1 MRVDILKGLQAPFQG
16 QNWVSKLLIGTLMI
30 FFSWLLIPAIL
41 FSGYC
46 VSVLRDAA
54 NGGDTTLPDFNPGS
68 QGVPGL
74 MVVLGLLI
82 LNLIPGGIMMFGVGS
97 IVMAIVSA
105 GALDPQVW
113 AAAMASAGVVSLT
126 CILVGSLLMLVV
138 SFFAPAL
145 IMRYAVSGDFSS
157 LFGLGQAMSD
167 IMASPLD
174 YIVIFLMPNLL
185 GFVFSIVV
193 SVTFGV
199 ASILVPTFSAA
210 VGIISARLM
219 GDYYRVCLN

>member
-1 MRVDILKGLQAPFQG
+1 MWWAVLLVVGAGLA
-16 QNWVSKLLIGTLMI
+16 V
-30 FFSWLLIPAIL
+30 
-41 FSGYC
+41 
-46 VSVLRDAA
+46 
-54 NGGDTTLPDFNPGS
+54 
-68 QGVPGL
+68 
-74 MVVLGLLI
+74 
-82 LNLIPGGIMMFGVGS
+82 FGVGS

-157 LFGLGQAMSD
+157 LFGLGQAVSD